1 MSQIESAV
9 PTKLDLV
16 GHHLNGHKLRVA
28 GKVLC
33 YDPTSALLLLVDKE
47 TALLI
52 DVSLCVDRWSGPWL
66 RERLATAMVMG
77 HIEILEKQL
86 PIPTLPAFAPAPSVD
101 PQVVLRAVLVVHT
114 PELDLA
120 LWNDSMDGGDDALVT
135 STHHPSESLRYD

>member
-101 PQVVLRAVLVVHT
+101 PQPFGTIPWTVATMLSSHL
-114 PELDLA
+114 LIILA
-120 LWNDSMDGGDDALVT
+120 SPYDTT
-135 STHHPSESLRYD
+135 SKA